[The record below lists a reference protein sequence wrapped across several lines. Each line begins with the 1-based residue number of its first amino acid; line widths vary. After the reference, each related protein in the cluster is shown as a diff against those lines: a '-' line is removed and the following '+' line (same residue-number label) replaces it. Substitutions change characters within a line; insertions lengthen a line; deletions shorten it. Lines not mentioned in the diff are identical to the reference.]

1 MAVPGI
7 ASVPSA
13 RYSGSGRFAAVVSRL
28 GYGHFMVSRLRGFCR
43 GRAALVACNAPFSGL
58 CMTDLHHG
66 HFGRH
71 GIAHPAAQG
80 QQGDHQGEK
89 EKAHWR
95 LTVCGL
101 KSSLK
106 KDHYTHKSYLISAVE

>member
-1 MAVPGI
+1 MAVPAI
-7 ASVPSA
+7 ASIPKV
-13 RYSGSGRFAAVVSRL
+13 RYSGSGCFAAVMSRL
-28 GYGHFMVSRLRGFCR
+28 GRRHFMVSRLRGFCR
-43 GRAALVACNAPFSGL
+43 DRAAVVAGHAPFSGL